1 MISQFPFFKKIS
13 LDDELDIKSYTN
25 KYKPYSDFNFT
36 SLWSW
41 DVQNERQVSDLN
53 GNLVVYFTDYES
65 GEPFLSF
72 LGGNKVDETALTLI
86 NYAAEKGLPPTLD
99 LVGEESIKS
108 INQDKFFVEPSSG
121 NSDYIFDVSK
131 LAFLQ
136 GKSFKAK
143 KRSSVNFLANNE
155 VSFDCFPLKKQHC
168 VDDLLSLI
176 IKWENNRVKEGKGYS
191 EQEELSLK
199 KLFAATVTNDQLLL
213 STVLVDNNI
222 VGFSVDEV
230 LVDGYAISHFIKAD
244 VSYKGIYEFMNE
256 KIAEKLHERG
266 IVYWNWEQD
275 LGVEC
280 LKLNKL
286 SYHPVDLLKKY
297 KVTLR

>member
-1 MISQFPFFKKIS
+1 MISPFPFFKKIS

-36 SLWSW
+36 NLWSW
-41 DVQNERQVSDLN
+41 DDERQFSDLN
-53 GNLVVYFTDYES
+53 GNLIVYFTDYES

-72 LGGNKVDETALTLI
+72 LGENKVDETASTLI
-86 NYAAEKGLPPTLD
+86 DYAKEKGLPPTLD
-99 LVGEESIKS
+99 LVGEESIKN
-108 INQDKFFVEPSSG
+108 INQDKFFVEPSNG
-121 NSDYIFDVSK
+121 NFDYIFDISK

-155 VSFDCFPLKKQHC
+155 VSFDCVPLKKQYC
-168 VDDLLSLI
+168 VDDLLSVIL
-176 IKWENNRVKEGKGYS
+176 KWKHNKIKEGKSYCK
-191 EQEELSLK
+191 QEELSLK

-297 KVTLR
+297 KITLR